1 MTKVYGLTLL
11 INSIVLL
18 LVSVV
23 RMFAIV
29 ISSQSTSLP
38 VKQSIV
44 KQVLVRG
51 LLLFHYLACPL
62 VFFW

>member
-23 RMFAIV
+23 GMFAIV
-29 ISSQSTSLP
+29 IGSQSTSLP
-38 VKQSIV
+38 VKQSIGN
-44 KQVLVRG
+44 KALVRG
-51 LLLFHYLACPL
+51 HFCSTT
-62 VFFW
+62 